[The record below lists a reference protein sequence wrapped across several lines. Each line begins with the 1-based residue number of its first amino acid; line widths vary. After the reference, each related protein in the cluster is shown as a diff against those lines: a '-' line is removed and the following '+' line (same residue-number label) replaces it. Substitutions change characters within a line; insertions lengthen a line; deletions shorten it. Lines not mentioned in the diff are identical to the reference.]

1 MFNNDS
7 PLSSVE
13 KIRFDH
19 DTETFDCGQTEL
31 NRFLCCFAFVN
42 HRAHTAQT
50 YVVCRGLRV
59 VGYYSLTV
67 GHSDHINAPAR
78 VTQGMA
84 DHPVPLIILAR
95 LAVDKREQGRG
106 LGAALLKD
114 ALIRSAKAAN
124 IAGIRALFVHAK
136 NDEAAAFY
144 THFHF
149 RPSPTDPHH
158 LFLLMKDIQKRVA
171 SLIAN

>member
-1 MFNNDS
+1 MSNNDL
-7 PLSSVE
+7 PFSSVE
-13 KIRFDH
+13 KIHFDH
-19 DTETFDCGQTEL
+19 ETETFDCGQADL
-31 NRFLCCFAFVN
+31 NRFLSRFAFVN

-50 YVVCRGLRV
+50 YVVCRGMRV

-67 GHSDHINAPAR
+67 GHADHLDAPAR

-84 DHPVPLIILAR
+84 RHPIPLIILAR
-95 LAVDKREQGRG
+95 LAVDKHEQGQG

-114 ALIRSAKAAN
+114 ALSRSAKAAD

-136 NDEAAAFY
+136 NNEAAAFY
-144 THFHF
+144 AHFNF

-158 LFLLMKDIQKRVA
+158 LFLLMKDIQKMMGG
-171 SLIAN
+171 